1 MNAEELV
8 IAEMDGREPI
18 VKDAVEPGLTILQ
31 TPLTGLQT
39 LRITMALV
47 AVSNGRID
55 VPPGGTT
62 IARLICE
69 ESVTVA
75 VR

>member
-1 MNAEELV
+1 MNAEALV
-8 IAEMDGREPI
+8 ISEMEGREPI
-18 VKDAVEPGLTILQ
+18 VKAAVEPGATLLQ
-31 TPLTGLQT
+31 TPATGLQT
-39 LRITMALV
+39 LRMTVALV

-62 IARLICE
+62 IARLMCE